1 MDLVTFSLKF
11 TTMATLYFTCRQFIL
26 SCLFVS
32 FCVTGLAQ
40 AQTATVKEY
49 QRVFPTYPYSDPS
62 PIPVLSSLYPYFR
75 YEGYTDKP
83 VQQSWKV
90 VELENDYI
98 KVMILPEIGGKI
110 WTAIEKSTNQPF
122 IYFNHAVKFRD
133 IGMRGPYTS
142 GGLELNYGIIGHTPN
157 CATPVDY
164 VIQNNPDG
172 SVSCIVGVLD
182 LLTRSNWRLEIRL
195 PKDKAYFTTRTFWY
209 NSTPIAQPYYHW
221 LNGGY
226 KADGNL
232 EFIFPGTKYIG
243 HEGEHAD
250 WPINKSNGKNIS
262 FYESNN
268 FGGYKSYHVF
278 GKLANFSGGY
288 WHDDEFGMVRY
299 GTYDDKAGKK
309 IWIWG
314 LSGQGMIWV
323 KLLTDTDGQYVEM
336 QSGRLFNQNG
346 SSATYTPF
354 KHLNFAPYAT
364 DIWTEYFYPVLRTK
378 GYVEANE
385 YGALN
390 VKVENGMLKLY
401 FSPVQ
406 AIDDQLE
413 VTEGNKV
420 IYSRKLN
427 LRPLNTFG
435 DSLKFTGNS
444 QNLTVTLGGNKL
456 IYHSDPKAGA
466 LSRPVD
472 APKDVDWNTAYGLYI
487 LGKEAMDQKMYP
499 QAEEKLKAS
508 LGKDPNYLPAI
519 IKMTELLYRNMLYPQ
534 SLEMATRGLSIDTHD
549 GAANYYYGLVN
560 ARIGN
565 ITDAK
570 DGFSIATLSTEYR
583 SAAYTELSRLY
594 LRERNYEKALG
605 FAGRAVDYNRY
616 NIEALQLQAVIF
628 RYMKDGPN
636 ESEVLKTILSFDPL
650 NHFSRFERYLMKSD
664 EESKKMFVSLIRNE
678 LPQETFIE
686 LAVWYFNSGCPVE
699 AEKVFSLSPQNAET
713 IYWLSFLQH
722 KKVNCSD
729 INPAFAFPFRS
740 ETGAVLEQL
749 LAGQQDWLLK
759 YSLALIYKDRN
770 RIDES
775 VSLLISCG
783 DSPDFA
789 PFYVTRAEILAG
801 KNDSQCEADLKKAV
815 TVDNQS
821 RYQLR
826 LANFYINH
834 QQYDKALAIT
844 EAFYKLHPDNF
855 VIGSL
860 YAKSLLLNKKYRET
874 DALLTK
880 INIIPTEGA
889 TEGHELFREAKL
901 MQATQMIQKK
911 NYKEALRFIAGARQ
925 WPENLGVGKP
935 YDEDIDYRLEDW
947 MTYVC
952 YQKMKK
958 NSEAE
963 AILKNIV
970 KFEPKVENTVRNFL
984 PANTLVTAWAY
995 EALNQRDEAVRFID
1009 RQLGYFPDYKL
1020 IQWSKAS
1027 FEKNSSVTL
1036 SENEKDANAR
1046 IIEQLIKQGN

>member
-1 MDLVTFSLKF
+1 MVIITSRL
-11 TTMATLYFTCRQFIL
+11 RQL
-26 SCLFVS
+26 GVSCLIFS
-32 FCVTGLAQ
+32 CCITGMTQ
-40 AQTATVKEY
+40 AQNHAATVKEY
-49 QRVFPTYPYSDPS
+49 QQVFTTYPFSDPS

-75 YEGYTDKP
+75 YEGYTDNP
-83 VQQSWKV
+83 VQKSWKV

-98 KVMILPEIGGKI
+98 RVMILPEIGGKI

-122 IYFNHAVKFRD
+122 IYYNHAVKFRD

-142 GGLELNYGIIGHTPN
+142 GGLELNYGMIGHTPN

-164 VIQNNPDG
+164 IIQNNSDG

-182 LLTRSNWRLEIRL
+182 LLTRSNWRLEVRL

-209 NSTPIAQPYYHW
+209 NSTPIEQPYYHW

-226 KADGNL
+226 KAGGNL

-243 HEGEHAD
+243 HEGEYAD
-250 WPINKSNGKNIS
+250 WPVNKSNGKNIS

-278 GKLANFSGGY
+278 GKLTDFSGGY

-299 GTYDDKAGKK
+299 GSYDDKAGKK

-314 LSGQGMIWV
+314 LSGQGMIWE
-323 KLLTDTDGQYVEM
+323 KFLTDTDGQYVEM

-346 SSATYTPF
+346 STATFTPF

-378 GYVEANE
+378 GYVMANE

-390 VKVENGMLKLY
+390 IKNEAGILKLY

-406 AIDDQLE
+406 TIDDQLE
-413 VTEGNKV
+413 ITEGQNV
-420 IYSRKLN
+420 IYSKKLI
-427 LRPLNTFG
+427 LEPLKTFA
-435 DSLKFTGNS
+435 DSIKFSGNS
-444 QNLTVTLGGNKL
+444 HNLTVTLGGNRL
-456 IYHSDPKAGA
+456 IYHSDPKADV

-472 APKDVDWNTAYGLYI
+472 APKDFEWNTAYGLYI
-487 LGKEAMDQKMYP
+487 QGKEAMDQKMYP
-499 QAEEKLKAS
+499 EAEVNLKAS
-508 LGKDPNYLPAI
+508 LQKDHNYLPAI
-519 IKMTELLYRNMLYPQ
+519 IKMTELNYRNMLYPQ
-534 SLEMATRGLSIDTHD
+534 ALEMATRALSIDTHD

-560 ARIGN
+560 ARLGN

-570 DGFSIATLSTEYR
+570 DGFSLATLSSEYR

-594 LRERNYEKALG
+594 LKEKNFGKALG

-616 NIEALQLQAVIF
+616 NIESLQLQAVIY
-628 RYMKDGPN
+628 RNMNDERN
-636 ESEVLKTILSFDPL
+636 ETDVLTTILSFDPL
-650 NHFSRFERYLMKSD
+650 NHFARFEKYLLKSD
-664 EESKKMFVSLIRNE
+664 EESKSQFISMIRNE

-686 LAVWYFNSGCPVE
+686 LAVWYYNSGCPSE
-699 AEKVFSLSPQNAET
+699 AVKVFSLSPQNAET
-713 IYWLSFLQH
+713 IYWLSFLEH
-722 KKVNCSD
+722 KRVNCSD

-740 ETGAVLEQL
+740 ETGAILEQL
-749 LAGQQDWLLK
+749 LSTQQDWLLK
-759 YSLALIYKDRN
+759 YSLALIYMDRN

-775 VSLLISCG
+775 ASLLMSCG
-783 DSPDFA
+783 DTPDFA
-789 PFYVTRAEILAG
+789 PFYVTRAEILSDNA
-801 KNDSQCEADLKKAV
+801 SQSESDLKKAV
-815 TVDNQS
+815 SLDNQW

-826 LANFYINH
+826 LANFYMNH
-834 QQYDKALAIT
+834 QQYDRSLAIA

-860 YAKSLLLNKKYRET
+860 YAKSMLLNKKFKEA

-889 TEGHELFREAKL
+889 TEGHELYREAKL
-901 MQATQMIQKK
+901 MQAAQMMQKK
-911 NYKEALRFIAGARQ
+911 NYKASLKFISEARQ

-958 NSEAE
+958 SSEADV
-963 AILKNIV
+963 ILKNIV

-995 EALNQRDEAVRFID
+995 EALNQREEGVRFID
-1009 RQLGYFPDYKL
+1009 RQLKYFPDYRL
-1020 IQWSKAS
+1020 ILWSK
-1027 FEKNSSVTL
+1027 SVYMKDDSIIL
-1036 SENEKDANAR
+1036 SESDKDANAR
-1046 IIEQLIKQGN
+1046 IIEQLIKHGM